1 MKAKLQPPGNDPDW
15 VRLLDAEHRLQ
26 AEIVAAQAEVR
37 HRVEQARTA
46 AARAAP
52 DPEAL
57 ARLAAEQ
64 QQADTA
70 RQRSELERLT
80 QDADNTVRALTRAP
94 ESLIDTLARTALAAA
109 WCDVTATGHR

>member
-1 MKAKLQPPGNDPDW
+1 MKVKLQPPGNDPDW

-26 AEIVAAQAEVR
+26 AEIVAAQAQAR
-37 HRVEQARTA
+37 HRVEQARAA

-52 DPEAL
+52 DPAAL

-70 RQRSELERLT
+70 RQRSELERIE
-80 QDADNTVRALTRAP
+80 QGADSTVHALTRVPDA
-94 ESLIDTLARTALAAA
+94 LVDTLARTALAAA
-109 WCDVTATGHR
+109 WSDATATGQR

>member
-15 VRLLDAEHRLQ
+15 ACLLDAERRLQ
-26 AEIVAAQAEVR
+26 AEIVAAQADAR
-37 HRVEQARTA
+37 HRVDQARAA

-52 DPEAL
+52 DPAAL
-57 ARLAAEQ
+57 ATLVAQQ

-70 RQRSELERLT
+70 RQRSELERLAK
-80 QDADNTVRALTRAP
+80 DADDTVRALTRVP

-109 WCDVTATGHR
+109 WADVAAAGRR